1 MTETATLSHQDII
14 TTKDLDANDIETI
27 LDTADSFKE
36 ISTRAIKKVPTLRG
50 RTIINLFFEPST
62 RTRTSFEI
70 AGKRLSADVINI
82 SGAGSSIVKGESLID
97 TAKNLEAMS
106 PDILVVRHNCSGA
119 PSLISEFVNC
129 PVINAGDG
137 MHEHPT
143 QSLLDL
149 LTIREHKGTLKGLK
163 VSIVGDIAHSRVA
176 RSNIQAMQTMGMK
189 VKVVAPPTLIPVEI
203 EKMGVEVCYDLGQGI
218 KDADVIMI
226 LRIQL
231 ERQNQGLLSSLRE
244 YSNYFCL
251 TTNHLANV
259 SDDTLIIH
267 PGPVNRGVEISLDV
281 LQGPRSLIL
290 NQVTNG
296 VAVRMAL
303 FYLLLG
309 ESDANS
315 N

>member
-1 MTETATLSHQDII
+1 MTETATLSQQNVI
-14 TTKDLDANDIETI
+14 TTKDLDTNNIQLI
-27 LDTADSFKE
+27 LDTAESFKE

-82 SGAGSSIVKGESLID
+82 SGAGSSVVKGESLID

-119 PSLISEFVNC
+119 PSLISEFVKC

-137 MHEHPT
+137 MHEHPS

-163 VSIVGDIAHSRVA
+163 VAIVGDIAHSRVA
-176 RSNIQAMQTMGMK
+176 RSNIQAMQTMGIK
-189 VKVVAPPTLIPVEI
+189 VKVVAPPTLIPVGI
-203 EKMGVEVCYDLGQGI
+203 EKMGVDVCYDLGQGI

-259 SDDTLIIH
+259 SNETLIIH
-267 PGPVNRGVEISLDV
+267 PGPVNRGIEISLDV
-281 LQGPRSLIL
+281 LEGPRSMIL